1 MAIKV
6 KGSITMRGN
15 YEVELDMEEEEFD
28 NLSEQDQNDEI
39 SDAIDWSNWLDN
51 ADINDVD
58 IDDIE

>member
-1 MAIKV
+1 MIKV
-6 KGSITMRGN
+6 KGSITMSGN

-51 ADINDVD
+51 ADIHDVD
-58 IDDIE
+58 IDEVK